1 MRGKGKRMRREHG
14 QAGRGGVV
22 VVEEEEGRA
31 CYRGNRRNQRR
42 CTLLLGDDARGNENG
57 VTYAVSGGGLR
68 LVAWRL
74 IISEGET
81 IHLAVWL
88 AGWLAG
94 AHCTCCG
101 PRQRICPRGYS
112 VIAGT
117 RERATD
123 GNSSRLRR
131 TSLWEASQTTRPVVY
146 ISDSPVLPLLRLAP
160 LSWKSS
166 TTLFRGY
173 VPLSKKPEATH
184 SFCLRNERQ
193 ENTQDYF
200 DFGFICRG
208 TNYCKRVDLDSYNPD
223 RWNKPHYRH
232 RESRRANR
240 SQVSF
245 SGTER
250 RPLSHCF
257 FRRILGT
264 GRLSRWDRT
273 EAPPKY
279 ARASCSSRSAVL
291 RASSRTALEFVM
303 ETSAR

>member
-1 MRGKGKRMRREHG
+1 MLSQAPASVQRMETLVDCVERLSGRRVKRHG
-14 QAGRGGVV
+14 LWCTFQTRPFFRYCGSPHF
-22 VVEEEEGRA
+22 
-31 CYRGNRRNQRR
+31 RGNRPQPCFEATYFCLRN
-42 CTLLLGDDARGNENG
+42 
-57 VTYAVSGGGLR
+57 
-68 LVAWRL
+68 
-74 IISEGET
+74 
-81 IHLAVWL
+81 
-88 AGWLAG
+88 
-94 AHCTCCG
+94 
-101 PRQRICPRGYS
+101 
-112 VIAGT
+112 
-117 RERATD
+117 
-123 GNSSRLRR
+123 LRR
-131 TSLWEASQTTRPVVY
+131 RSL
-146 ISDSPVLPLLRLAP
+146 
-160 LSWKSS
+160 
-166 TTLFRGY
+166 
-173 VPLSKKPEATH
+173 
-184 SFCLRNERQ
+184 FCLRNERQ

-208 TNYCKRVDLDSYNPD
+208 TNYCKHVDLDSSNPD

-273 EAPPKY
+273 EPPPKY

-291 RASSRTALEFVM
+291 RASRRTALEFVM